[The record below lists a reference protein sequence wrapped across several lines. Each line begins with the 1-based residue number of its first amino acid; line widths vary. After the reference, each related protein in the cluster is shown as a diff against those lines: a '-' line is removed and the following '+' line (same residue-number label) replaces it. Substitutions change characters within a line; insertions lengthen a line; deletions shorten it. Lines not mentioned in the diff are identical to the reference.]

1 MHDCSLK
8 LITESLKSNPLVK
21 ITGDNLDI
29 YVKTSKLT
37 SEKRNQDLHL
47 FTSNVIFSRI
57 ATTDMSNTKPNVEAN
72 KLTADDVLLTS
83 GSLKQEILAYAY
95 SVLLARIL
103 CKLPAF
109 QSYKKLIPEHLPHE
123 YSKKMEAKSLVYPL
137 PIQFRNEAKHEDCLC
152 IMDTYEDQLIK
163 MFTEAF
169 GNTDVLRKFGVPV
182 GGDQLTRVRLQE
194 AKNIRCLSV
203 TPERRLD
210 DLHPIVCEMWHNKQ
224 DFLEKC
230 FKALYKTSNTPP
242 TLAYFKTL
250 LQRSNVNGKVKGRFQ
265 PHFDLLMTVGEG
277 MITEQFMEFFNME
290 DMDSKPQHRDFDDL
304 SHQPK
309 DQQKSFLLDI
319 IQKFMKYFGYGL
331 LETPHLIPRRNEYQ
345 ERVEKRSTI
354 LVNGQQ
360 FIIQT
365 SEEKTC
371 YKEEDEVYNYCMLL
385 CHWYLHVIEMHD
397 TAKEGDIHRAV
408 LNCKYAIPFFYSHS
422 KLSKYLVENVN
433 YVLQTEHL
441 LSPLQSL
448 RVLEGSF
455 VNTIGGKGK
464 CVESDLVQEHSVC
477 NQKSLIR
484 SLGANKTEKSIS
496 RATASA
502 DAIAEICSQMDN
514 CLQIKPKSGRHS
526 KTVSV
531 NDQII
536 VSRELR
542 KIRPFQYIPGRKCQG
557 FSSLHPIP
565 VTTENVPNMKDW
577 INHLIRRLTRGQVV
591 PVEEEEDEE
600 EQDDWEED

>member
-1 MHDCSLK
+1 M
-8 LITESLKSNPLVK
+8 
-21 ITGDNLDI
+21 
-29 YVKTSKLT
+29 
-37 SEKRNQDLHL
+37 
-47 FTSNVIFSRI
+47 
-57 ATTDMSNTKPNVEAN
+57 
-72 KLTADDVLLTS
+72 
-83 GSLKQEILAYAY
+83 
-95 SVLLARIL
+95 
-103 CKLPAF
+103 
-109 QSYKKLIPEHLPHE
+109 
-123 YSKKMEAKSLVYPL
+123 
-137 PIQFRNEAKHEDCLC
+137 
-152 IMDTYEDQLIK
+152 
-163 MFTEAF
+163 
-169 GNTDVLRKFGVPV
+169 
-182 GGDQLTRVRLQE
+182 
-194 AKNIRCLSV
+194 
-203 TPERRLD
+203 
-210 DLHPIVCEMWHNKQ
+210 
-224 DFLEKC
+224 
-230 FKALYKTSNTPP
+230 
-242 TLAYFKTL
+242 
-250 LQRSNVNGKVKGRFQ
+250 
-265 PHFDLLMTVGEG
+265 
-277 MITEQFMEFFNME
+277 
-290 DMDSKPQHRDFDDL
+290 
-304 SHQPK
+304 
-309 DQQKSFLLDI
+309 
-319 IQKFMKYFGYGL
+319 
-331 LETPHLIPRRNEYQ
+331 
-345 ERVEKRSTI
+345 
-354 LVNGQQ
+354 
-360 FIIQT
+360 
-365 SEEKTC
+365 
-371 YKEEDEVYNYCMLL
+371 
-385 CHWYLHVIEMHD
+385 
-397 TAKEGDIHRAV
+397 
-408 LNCKYAIPFFYSHS
+408 
-422 KLSKYLVENVN
+422 ENVN

-448 RVLEGSF
+448 RVLVGSF